1 MSKRS
6 GVTAQMMDDLLELAL
21 HGNEGAENEYRALAS
36 KMAHRVNQQIRT
48 AEKEDLKGNAYRR
61 VERFLSQYDG
71 DKVRFAEGNKRFD
84 LLELSDQVDQM
95 MMFQNVKDYSISY
108 LREATEQIEDV
119 SSAMSA
125 AGVDITDDEIVFEI
139 NEMFKTDAWK
149 EYKKSHGRST
159 DLIQAAEDA
168 FKQGKTVQDLIDA
181 YNDFKITR
189 KTDLASSWTQFSGK
203 LW

>member
-1 MSKRS
+1 MGKRS
-6 GVTAQMMDDLLELAL
+6 GVTAQMMDDLLEMAL

-71 DKVRFAEGNKRFD
+71 EKVRFAEGNKRFD

-95 MMFQNVKDYSISY
+95 MMFQNAKDYSISY
-108 LREATEQIEDV
+108 LREAVEQIEDV

-125 AGVDITDDEIVFEI
+125 AGVDITDDEIMFEI

-181 YNDFKITR
+181 YNDYKITR